1 MRLTFI
7 VSQVISKTSCAKLIK
22 KERQQKQPITN
33 FLELTTLGRP
43 LLVQQYLLVKETSY
57 KRMGLSRILS
67 ILGCDN

>member
-7 VSQVISKTSCAKLIK
+7 VSQVISKTSCAKLTK
-22 KERQQKQPITN
+22 KEQQQKQPITN
-33 FLELTTLGRP
+33 FPELTTLERP